1 MAEVRID
8 DVTPKV
14 VIYEAFVEGTLIP
27 NTQLI
32 QELPA
37 KRARRDLQRDE
48 LSRTLRRIL
57 EESIS
62 PSTTA
67 LTEE

>member
-48 LSRTLRRIL
+48 LSRTLR
-57 EESIS
+57 
-62 PSTTA
+62 
-67 LTEE
+67 